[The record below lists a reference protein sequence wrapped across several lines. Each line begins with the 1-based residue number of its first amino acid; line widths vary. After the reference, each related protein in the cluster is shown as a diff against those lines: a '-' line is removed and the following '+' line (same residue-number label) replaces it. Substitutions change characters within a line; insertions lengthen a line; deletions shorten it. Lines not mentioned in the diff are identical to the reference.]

1 MLTLR
6 VSASSTPF
14 GPWGLSSDA
23 FTDKFTD
30 SPAAIQLGRDW
41 WIYYAQT
48 GSIGLVKTRDF
59 RSFLDASSQ
68 VSFPEGRRP
77 VSVLQ
82 VQRSVLTQLLP

>member
-1 MLTLR
+1 M
-6 VSASSTPF
+6 SASSTPF
-14 GPWGLSSDA
+14 GPWGPSSDA

-30 SPAAIQLGRDW
+30 SPTAIQSGRDW
-41 WIYYAQT
+41 WIYYTNAQT

-77 VSVLQ
+77 VSVVK
-82 VQRSVLTQLLP
+82 VQWSVLAQLLP